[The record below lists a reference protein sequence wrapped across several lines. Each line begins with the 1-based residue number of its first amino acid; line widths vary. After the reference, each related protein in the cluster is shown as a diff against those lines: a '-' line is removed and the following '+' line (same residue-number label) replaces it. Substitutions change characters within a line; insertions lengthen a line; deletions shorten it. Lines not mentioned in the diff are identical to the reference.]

1 MHRTCSNNNSP
12 ERLFAEYSGAEQPV
26 FIKTKSDHGKEGEE
40 RRGFG
45 FWGSLWE
52 EPEHHA
58 TGNPSLGSLYNVWAW
73 YALSFQVPTPSF
85 DFLGSLRRLICCFF
99 FFPISDLPI
108 MY

>member
-1 MHRTCSNNNSP
+1 MIINHGDDLQGRAMP
-12 ERLFAEYSGAEQPV
+12 AEERQPV
-26 FIKTKSDHGKEGEE
+26 CSLKSDHGRKVFLGLLV
-40 RRGFG
+40 R
-45 FWGSLWE
+45 E